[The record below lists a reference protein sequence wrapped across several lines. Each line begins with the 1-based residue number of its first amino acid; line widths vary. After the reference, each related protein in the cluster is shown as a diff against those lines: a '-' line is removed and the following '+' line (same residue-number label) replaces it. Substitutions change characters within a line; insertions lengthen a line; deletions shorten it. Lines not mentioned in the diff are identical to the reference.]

1 MSSKFCKSLRLPN
14 FDYSQ
19 DGAYFITIVTQN
31 RACLF
36 GEIIDE
42 QMLLNDAGRMIEQ
55 VCQELPMNL
64 PFVGLE
70 IFQIMPNHFHGIF
83 TFENVESVG
92 AGLRAC
98 PGRPRRVAPTQN
110 GISLSEIV
118 GRFKSLST
126 YRYSEGVKK
135 KCWPRFCQRLWQ
147 RNYYEHVIRNDREH
161 QAIADYIFC
170 NPQNWKMDSEYPDLN
185 EHS

>member
-1 MSSKFCKSLRLPN
+1 MSSKFRKSLRLPN

-64 PFVGLE
+64 PYVGLE
-70 IFQIMPNHFHGIF
+70 ILQIMPNHFHGIF
-83 TFENVESVG
+83 TIENVESVG

-98 PGRPRRVAPTQN
+98 PQPQ
-110 GISLSEIV
+110 ISLTDIV
-118 GRFKSLST
+118 GRFKSLT
-126 YRYSEGVKK
+126 THRYIEGVKMNE
-135 KCWPRFCQRLWQ
+135 WQSFDRRLWQ
-147 RNYYEHVIRNDREH
+147 RNYYEHIIRNETEH

-170 NPQNWKMDSEYPDLN
+170 NPQNWKKDSEYP
-185 EHS
+185 H